1 MNLNY
6 CHVLNLNSY
15 LNPLG
20 AWCLLKGHTYLNIK
34 ACMTYQRAPGTK
46 KSWSNNRLAYSVQ
59 KMILLKLFSSAI
71 IILRWFKK
79 EKKKKKKKKK
89 KNYPKPYKDKL

>member
-1 MNLNY
+1 
-6 CHVLNLNSY
+6 
-15 LNPLG
+15 
-20 AWCLLKGHTYLNIK
+20 
-34 ACMTYQRAPGTK
+34 MTYQRALGTK

-79 EKKKKKKKKK
+79 NKKQKQKQKP
-89 KNYPKPYKDKL
+89 YPKPYKDKL

>member
-34 ACMTYQRAPGTK
+34 VCMTYQRAPGTK

-79 EKKKKKKKKK
+79 EKKKQKQK
-89 KNYPKPYKDKL
+89 KNTLPQTL